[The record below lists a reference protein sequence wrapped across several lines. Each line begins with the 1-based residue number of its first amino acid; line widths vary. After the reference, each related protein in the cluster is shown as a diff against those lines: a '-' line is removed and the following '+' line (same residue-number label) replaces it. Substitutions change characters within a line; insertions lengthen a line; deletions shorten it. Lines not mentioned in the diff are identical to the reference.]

1 MNKKVLLTILGAIV
15 LLGGWY
21 AFRPER
27 LFINE
32 TVNESFPTTTTEA
45 NTNTAPVVLS
55 QGHFRGVSHAG
66 KGVATI
72 YEINGKKVLRF
83 TEFEVSNG
91 PDVQIYLVAAN
102 DATDDATVTNA
113 GFISL
118 GPIKG
123 NKGDQNY
130 DVPADADINKY
141 RAVTVWCKRFGK
153 NFATA
158 PLAVTEML
166 ALNNEPRALLTG
178 TFHGVAHETK
188 GVASIYQVGGKHILR
203 FTEFETS
210 NGPDVQVYLG
220 IATDANDDATVTNAG
235 FYHLAALKGNRGDQ
249 NYEIPSDVDVTKY
262 KSVTVWCRRFGKNFG
277 TAPLAVSGTNKA
289 SL

>member
-1 MNKKVLLTILGAIV
+1 MNKKAILIIVGAIV
-15 LLGGWY
+15 LIGGWY

-45 NTNTAPVVLS
+45 NKTTAPVVLS
-55 QGHFRGVSHAG
+55 QGNFRGVSHEG
-66 KGVATI
+66 KGVAAI
-72 YEINGKKVLRF
+72 YEVGGKRVLRF

-102 DATDDATVTNA
+102 DANDDATVTNA
-113 GFISL
+113 GFIAL

-130 DVPADADINKY
+130 DLPADVDINKY

-166 ALNNEPRALLTG
+166 ALNNEPRALLSG
-178 TFHGVAHETK
+178 NFHSVAHETK
-188 GVASIYQVGGKHILR
+188 GVASIYDVNGKRVLR

-220 IATDANDDATVTNAG
+220 VAPDANDDATVTNAG
-235 FYHLAALKGNRGDQ
+235 FYHLAPLKGNKGDQ
-249 NYEIPSDVDVTKY
+249 NYEIPSDVDATKY

-277 TAPLAVSGTNKA
+277 TAPLAMSGTSKA
-289 SL
+289 AL